1 MESMVRSLTWLV
13 ACAILST
20 TPGCS
25 ESNSSDGAPA
35 GSGGATSG
43 TAGATSGGA
52 GEGGKDNGTGGQSGS
67 SAAAGSAGVAG
78 QSTAGSAGSAGSV
91 PEAGSDATVIA
102 PCKLQD
108 SSPVTA
114 SQDGQ
119 VIEGLRIVATG
130 MPAIRVN
137 GHSKVTIRNVDIKHS
152 GAPGISFSNADDIL
166 IENVSIE
173 HTGAPP
179 SGASPSADRVNIVGT
194 GSSRVHINGAR
205 LRRGSSGIYLTA
217 SPDSLLQMI
226 EGYDFRGPFPR
237 GQLVQWDTSDNGVLE
252 DFSVINPPTSWPEDD
267 VNAYRSKNMTIRRGL
282 VDGDNSPSGVGVI
295 FDNTGSYGL
304 VEDVDAVRMGDGCFS
319 DYDAGAGAV
328 FRRTR
333 CRDNICTD
341 QGRGVPLSN
350 ALMWAGHGDGS
361 NCCRIE
367 ESIYFNSCNGNVFW
381 PASAFEVADVKKMD
395 FVPRAAIQQKF
406 CWE

>member
-1 MESMVRSLTWLV
+1 MGDASMGGQSV
-13 ACAILST
+13 
-20 TPGCS
+20 
-25 ESNSSDGAPA
+25 A
-35 GSGGATSG
+35 GSGG
-43 TAGATSGGA
+43 
-52 GEGGKDNGTGGQSGS
+52 S
-67 SAAAGSAGVAG
+67 S
-78 QSTAGSAGSAGSV
+78 
-91 PEAGSDATVIA
+91 PEAGSDATMIV
-102 PCKLQD
+102 PCTLQD
-108 SSPVTA
+108 SAPVTA

-119 VIEGLRIVATG
+119 VIEGLRIVVSG

-137 GHSKVTIRNVDIKHS
+137 GHSKVTIRNVDIRHS
-152 GAPGISFSNADDIL
+152 GAPGISFSNSDDIL
-166 IENVSIE
+166 IENVSVE

-179 SGASPSADRVNIVGT
+179 SGASPSADRVDIVGT
-194 GSSRVHINGAR
+194 GSSRVHIHGAR

-217 SPDSLLQMI
+217 CPDSLLQMI

-252 DFSVINPPTSWPEDD
+252 DFSVVNTATSWPEDD

-295 FDNTGSYGL
+295 FDNTGSFGL
-304 VEDVDAVRMGDGCFS
+304 VEDVDAVHMGDGCFS
-319 DYDAGAGAV
+319 DYDAGTGAI

-350 ALMWAGHGDGS
+350 ALMWAGHGDMTQ
-361 NCCRIE
+361 CCRIE
-367 ESIYFNSCNGNVFW
+367 QSVYFNSCNGNVFW
-381 PASAFEVADVKKMD
+381 PAAAFEVADVQKMD
-395 FVPRAAIQQKF
+395 FTPRAALKQTF

>member
-1 MESMVRSLTWLV
+1 MMGCRVVLLAWAAWVAAGCGES
-13 ACAILST
+13 
-20 TPGCS
+20 
-25 ESNSSDGAPA
+25 
-35 GSGGATSG
+35 GATSDNVDQ
-43 TAGATSGGA
+43 GGA
-52 GEGGKDNGTGGQSGS
+52 GEHAGGAGTSTGTGTGTG
-67 SAAAGSAGVAG
+67 AGMGTGTAGGDPAGV
-78 QSTAGSAGSAGSV
+78 
-91 PEAGSDATVIA
+91 DAAVI
-102 PCKLQD
+102 PCTLKD
-108 SSPVTA
+108 SGPVTA

-119 VIEGLRIVATG
+119 VIEGLRIVAMG
-130 MPAIRVN
+130 IPAIRVN
-137 GHSKVTIRNVDIKHS
+137 GHSKVTLRNLDIRHS
-152 GAPGISFSNADDIL
+152 GAPGISFSSADDIV
-166 IENVSIE
+166 IENVSVE
-173 HTGAPP
+173 HTGAPA
-179 SGASPSADRVNIVGT
+179 SGANPSADRVNIVGSN
-194 GSSRVHINGAR
+194 SSRVRIKGAR

-226 EGYDFRGPFPR
+226 EGYDFRGPYPR

-295 FDNTGSYGL
+295 FDNTGSFGL

-319 DYDAGAGAV
+319 DYDAGVGV
-328 FRRTR
+328 TFRRTR

-361 NCCRIE
+361 KCCVIE
-367 ESIYFNSCNGNVFW
+367 QSVYFNSCNDNLVW
-381 PASAFEVADVKKMD
+381 PMSAFDMVGLTKSD
-395 FVPRAAIQQKF
+395 FTPRPALQQTF